1 VLSWTQVENKINNKK
16 KYLAV
21 SRERQDS
28 DEESKLDSSRIEQ
41 VTVEDLDAEAGFLQH
56 PTDFNIRSEK
66 LKQIESLVPE
76 LRKKDSPN
84 MRPDE
89 NDEFVN
95 KAE

>member
-1 VLSWTQVENKINNKK
+1 MTYAENKINNKK

-21 SRERQDS
+21 SSERQDS
-28 DEESKLDSSRIEQ
+28 DEESKIDSSRIEH
-41 VTVEDLDAEAGFLQH
+41 VTVEDFDAEAGFLEH
-56 PTDFNIRSEK
+56 PTEFNARSEK
-66 LKQIESLVPE
+66 LNQIESLVPE
-76 LRKKDSPN
+76 LKKKDSPN